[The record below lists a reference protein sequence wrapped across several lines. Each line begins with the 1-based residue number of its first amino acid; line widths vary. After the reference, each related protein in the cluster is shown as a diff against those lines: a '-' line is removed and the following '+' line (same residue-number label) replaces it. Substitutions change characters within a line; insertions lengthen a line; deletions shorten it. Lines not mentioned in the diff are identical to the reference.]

1 MAFGTVPIV
10 TQEVTV
16 FSYMEPFIENI
27 HFLRASCP
35 EEVKQRISE
44 TSEEKWRAMS
54 NTCHDWYQRNV
65 HSKQA
70 WNTMINRILYSN

>member
-10 TQEVTV
+10 TPEVTV
-16 FSYMEPFIENI
+16 FSYMEPFVENM

-44 TSEEKWRAMS
+44 TTPEKWAEMS
-54 NTCHDWYQRNV
+54 KACYEWYQRNV
-65 HSKQA
+65 YSKQA
-70 WNTMINRILYSN
+70 WNTMIDRILYQT